1 MKLEYIKLENFALLR
16 AGMNLSEIELDFRN
30 APNGINLII
39 GNNGTGKTGLLS
51 NLHPFA
57 TLGHLE
63 ARDDQDLIIP
73 GKDGRKF
80 AIFSTKKHTYEI
92 EHFYKWQG
100 ENNSRQI
107 RSYFRKD
114 GEELNKPG
122 TVKSFLDIVQREMDI
137 DINFLKLIR
146 LGGNVKNFVEL
157 TSSERFT
164 FMGKLLTAVDKYLSA
179 NKLFRSRSSALNTLL
194 KNTIEKKDRLGISDI
209 LVAENVLS
217 NRLNSLEKLKKEKES
232 EIANF
237 YTYKGKVNVEE
248 LEEADKKVNILNDE
262 IDELRNQLDSL
273 KQPKKV
279 FIKTGLDVLEL
290 FNHKIEALEC
300 IKIQMMERYSRLL
313 SEADSYDKDIDK
325 LRSTSSEA
333 LDAIY
338 LESTNE
344 LINKLEKAINDYEEM
359 YKDNPTMTRD
369 ELKSDVDKINM
380 IYFHYDNIMNL
391 TSAGRRYFLQLM
403 VDYQNNIVEI
413 DEYLKN
419 RLVELHTQKRLKSLK
434 LPKKT
439 MVFFVPSGCTE
450 SKVCPFYQAGTA
462 NKKDKETLEGIDSEI
477 EKCEDASEIAQSFYS
492 ITKVLSMR
500 DSDITEYTVSINTIL
515 NAILYMDKNMIVDR
529 DKIQSILSHI
539 EAYEEYQKNKDTREK
554 MVTELEIQLSK
565 SGGSTKEEVEE
576 LLQEIEA
583 KRATKRKE
591 VSSVREQLSDITKQ
605 INLTRDQM
613 NEYTNSV
620 KYNLDRQRIN
630 NDISVRKN
638 ELARLESQIEL
649 RDSYLKVK
657 AGYDSRISELT
668 YKIEDTEK
676 MIEEDKMKIKLFKEL
691 EEDILQIQEKYD
703 YITDLRDVTSLS
715 DGIPLIHIKL
725 YCRALCT
732 IANEIIKN
740 IYQGDFRIKKFDIK
754 EGVFNIPYYTKGFTV
769 KDIRDT
775 SQAEA
780 SVAKL
785 AISFAILSQFMTK
798 YNIPLLDEVDGPMH
812 QINKERFF
820 SSIEGI
826 LRDTLKCE
834 QAFLI
839 TQSTMFNEYPVNF
852 IVTDSEYKHLIPKN
866 ATIIF
871 QR

>member
-1 MKLEYIKLENFALLR
+1 
-16 AGMNLSEIELDFRN
+16 
-30 APNGINLII
+30 
-39 GNNGTGKTGLLS
+39 
-51 NLHPFA
+51 
-57 TLGHLE
+57 
-63 ARDDQDLIIP
+63 
-73 GKDGRKF
+73 
-80 AIFSTKKHTYEI
+80 
-92 EHFYKWQG
+92 
-100 ENNSRQI
+100 
-107 RSYFRKD
+107 
-114 GEELNKPG
+114 
-122 TVKSFLDIVQREMDI
+122 
-137 DINFLKLIR
+137 
-146 LGGNVKNFVEL
+146 
-157 TSSERFT
+157 
-164 FMGKLLTAVDKYLSA
+164 
-179 NKLFRSRSSALNTLL
+179 
-194 KNTIEKKDRLGISDI
+194 
-209 LVAENVLS
+209 
-217 NRLNSLEKLKKEKES
+217 
-232 EIANF
+232 
-237 YTYKGKVNVEE
+237 
-248 LEEADKKVNILNDE
+248 
-262 IDELRNQLDSL
+262 
-273 KQPKKV
+273 
-279 FIKTGLDVLEL
+279 
-290 FNHKIEALEC
+290 
-300 IKIQMMERYSRLL
+300 
-313 SEADSYDKDIDK
+313 
-325 LRSTSSEA
+325 
-333 LDAIY
+333 
-338 LESTNE
+338 
-344 LINKLEKAINDYEEM
+344 
-359 YKDNPTMTRD
+359 
-369 ELKSDVDKINM
+369 
-380 IYFHYDNIMNL
+380 
-391 TSAGRRYFLQLM
+391 
-403 VDYQNNIVEI
+403 
-413 DEYLKN
+413 
-419 RLVELHTQKRLKSLK
+419 
-434 LPKKT
+434 
-439 MVFFVPSGCTE
+439 
-450 SKVCPFYQAGTA
+450 
-462 NKKDKETLEGIDSEI
+462 
-477 EKCEDASEIAQSFYS
+477 
-492 ITKVLSMR
+492 
-500 DSDITEYTVSINTIL
+500 
-515 NAILYMDKNMIVDR
+515 MIVDR

-583 KRATKRKE
+583 KRAAKRKE

-703 YITDLRDVTSLS
+703 YITDLRDATSLS

-826 LRDTLKCE
+826 LHDTLKCE